1 VFMYIHTFSCFCCK
15 GQVGIGSNV
24 TISGDTPRYMTTV
37 DFGPGALVTAV
48 SIGAHFSCA
57 IVDGTVKC
65 WGDNSNGE
73 LGQGNTV
80 NLGDTPAT
88 IPAKIKPIK

>member
-1 VFMYIHTFSCFCCK
+1 MYIHVFSCFCCI
-15 GQVGIGSNV
+15 GQLGIGSNV
-24 TISGDTPRYMTTV
+24 TIGDDETPGTGTTV
-37 DFGPGALVTAV
+37 DFGPGAVATAV
-48 SIGAHFSCA
+48 SGGTGFACA
-57 IVDGTVKC
+57 IVNGTVKC
-65 WGDNSNGE
+65 WGAGDYGE